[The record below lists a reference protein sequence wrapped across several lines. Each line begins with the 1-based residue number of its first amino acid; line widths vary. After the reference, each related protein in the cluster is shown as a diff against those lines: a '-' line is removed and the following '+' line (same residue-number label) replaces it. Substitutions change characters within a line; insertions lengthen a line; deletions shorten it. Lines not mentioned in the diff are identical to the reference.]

1 MMQRVVQFSLLF
13 FMVSWLSLPVCYAQE
28 SKQDSSIVEKKIK
41 PNGSSEKKSVPRSPN
56 GAMIRSLIIP
66 GWGQWYNQKK
76 LKAVVVFGTETGI
89 LINSIYL
96 NQMTQKSTTT
106 AEREFYLNNRNLS
119 NWWLVGVLLFSVAD
133 AFVDAQL
140 SDFDESPELASLT
153 MQPTHIAGEPGVL
166 VSLSFAF

>member
-1 MMQRVVQFSLLF
+1 MPLCRAQ
-13 FMVSWLSLPVCYAQE
+13 VSS
-28 SKQDSSIVEKKIK
+28 QDSSFVGKKNIKTNNSVEKKIASK
-41 PNGSSEKKSVPRSPN
+41 SPN

-66 GWGQWYNQKK
+66 GWGQWYNKKK

-106 AEREFYLNNRNLS
+106 AEREYYLNNRNLS
-119 NWWLVGVLLFSVAD
+119 NWWLVGALLFSVAD

-140 SDFDESPELASLT
+140 SDFDESPVLAFLEIR
-153 MQPTHIAGEPGVL
+153 PTQVTAEPGVL
-166 VSLSFAF
+166 LSLRFAF

>member
-1 MMQRVVQFSLLF
+1 MTQRVVQFAIIF
-13 FMVSWLSLPVCYAQE
+13 FMAFGGSLPLCHAQE
-28 SKQDSSIVEKKIK
+28 SSQDSSFVGKNIET
-41 PNGSSEKKSVPRSPN
+41 NNSSEKKIAAKSPN

-106 AEREFYLNNRNLS
+106 AEREYYLNNRNLS
-119 NWWLVGVLLFSVAD
+119 NWWLVGALLFSVAD

-140 SDFDESPELASLT
+140 SDFDESPVLAFLEIR
-153 MQPTHIAGEPGVL
+153 PTQVTAEPGVL
-166 VSLSFAF
+166 LSLRVAF